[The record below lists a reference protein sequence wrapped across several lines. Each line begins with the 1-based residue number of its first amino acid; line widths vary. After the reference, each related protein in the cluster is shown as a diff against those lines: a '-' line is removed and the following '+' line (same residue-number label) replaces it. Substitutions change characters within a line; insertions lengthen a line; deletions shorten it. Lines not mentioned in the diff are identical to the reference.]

1 MNKRS
6 SRAGHGAAQ
15 GAGGMRGW
23 DVLPRLAV
31 THDSREGRERR
42 PKKKRWIAEA
52 GQADWMTGIFLG
64 GGKPSTRCGRIDVGG
79 DSPSGG

>member
-42 PKKKRWIAEA
+42 PKKKVDRR
-52 GQADWMTGIFLG
+52 GGPGRLDDGHFFG
-64 GGKPSTRCGRIDVGG
+64 GGEAVNQMRED
-79 DSPSGG
+79 